1 MLAKQ
6 CALRVAGEWCRR
18 WRCHFRG
25 IIVYSHD
32 AKTWV
37 AATKKKAR
45 DNNTGPTQVAPT
57 RAPAVMLVEVA
68 PVVEDDLSKAQVQA
82 LVSNNEKDHAAPAV
96 SIKSPTK
103 RSRMDDA
110 LMVMDESIMKLAA
123 EEKHW
128 QEQRCAFSLQTTI
141 ATRSR
146 KKQRET
152 A

>member
-1 MLAKQ
+1 VRPEEQ
-6 CALRVAGEWCRR
+6 RD
-18 WRCHFRG
+18 
-25 IIVYSHD
+25 SHD
-32 AKTWV
+32 AHVRKKWV
-37 AATKKKAR
+37 AATKNKGR

-68 PVVEDDLSKAQVQA
+68 PVTEDDLSKAQVQA

-96 SIKSPTK
+96 SIESPTK

-110 LMVMDESIMKLAA
+110 LMVVDESIMNFAA

-128 QEQRCAFSLQTTI
+128 QEQRCAFSLQTAI
-141 ATRSR
+141 EPRSR

>member
-1 MLAKQ
+1 MRPEEQ
-6 CALRVAGEWCRR
+6 RD
-18 WRCHFRG
+18 
-25 IIVYSHD
+25 SHD

-103 RSRMDDA
+103 TR
-110 LMVMDESIMKLAA
+110 VP
-123 EEKHW
+123 HG
-128 QEQRCAFSLQTTI
+128 RCAHGHG
-141 ATRSR
+141 
-146 KKQRET
+146 
-152 A
+152 